1 MTEKTGELQG
11 HAEPNRDVEGKVE
24 EKAGMDRRD
33 FLSATATVG
42 GAMVLGFWL
51 PPASARA
58 ASGIDLPAAAGTAAA
73 GIEAPALEGALR
85 GVAAEPWYR
94 NAKVPEINAWITI
107 APDDTVTIRVG
118 QTDIGTGVFTSNS
131 MMVAEELQ
139 CDWKK
144 VHAEYASSNRDFK
157 EKAPEWTLK
166 VPGNGVEDP
175 GSGGD
180 PGMLRGEDG
189 VYRRMTIDSSGSV
202 REGRY
207 YLQQAGAEARER
219 LLLAAATEWGVPVS
233 ELVAKDSVITHA
245 KTNRK
250 TTYGAIAGK
259 AAQTPLPDPS
269 KIKIKTADQFTLLGT
284 EQKNF
289 RRAGEGD
296 RQAIYGIDVR
306 LPGMLYATV
315 RSCPVWG
322 DDVKS
327 YNADAVMGM
336 PGVHSVVQFP
346 FDPRR
351 PKDQG
356 ETRASPATP
365 TTIWLAEWQ

>member
-1 MTEKTGELQG
+1 
-11 HAEPNRDVEGKVE
+11 
-24 EKAGMDRRD
+24 MDRRD
-33 FLSATATVG
+33 FLSATAAVG
-42 GAMVLGFWL
+42 GAMVFGFWL
-51 PPASARA
+51 PPARARA
-58 ASGIDLPAAAGTAAA
+58 AGIDSPAAA
-73 GIEAPALEGALR
+73 GIEAPAIEGASRGVAGR

-94 NAKVPEINAWITI
+94 DAKVPEINAWITI

-131 MMVAEELQ
+131 MIVAEELQ

-144 VHAEYASSNRDFK
+144 VRVEYASANRDFK

-166 VPGNGVEDP
+166 VPGNGVDDP
-175 GSGGD
+175 GRRGRSERSERQTAHS
-180 PGMLRGEDG
+180 LKGEDG
-189 VYRRMTIDSSGSV
+189 VYRRMTIDASGSV

-245 KTNRK
+245 KTKRQ

-269 KIKIKTADQFTLLGT
+269 KIKIKTPDQFTLLGT

-289 RRAGEGD
+289 DVPVKVTGE
-296 RQAIYGIDVR
+296 AIYGIDIR
-306 LPGMLYATV
+306 LPGMLYAAAKN
-315 RSCPVWG
+315 CPVWG
-322 DDVKS
+322 YDVKS

-346 FDPRR
+346 FDPRH
-351 PKDQG
+351 PVGQV
-356 ETRASPATP
+356 RASPATP
-365 TTIWLAEWQ
+365 TTI